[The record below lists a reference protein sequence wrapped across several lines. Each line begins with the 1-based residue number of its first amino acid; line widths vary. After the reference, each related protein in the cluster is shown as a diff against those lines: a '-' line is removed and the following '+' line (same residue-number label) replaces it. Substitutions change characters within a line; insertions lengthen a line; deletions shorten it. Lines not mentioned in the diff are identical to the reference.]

1 MMVLNAGKI
10 TETIAINLQA
20 TNAQQPMEFLL

>member
-1 MMVLNAGKI
+1 MVLNAEKI

-20 TNAQQPMEFLL
+20 TNAQQPMEFLQ

>member
-10 TETIAINLQA
+10 TETFAIDLQA
-20 TNAQQPMEFLL
+20 INAQQPMEFLL